1 MLIQLAVPFVDTSA
15 DRLSYALD
23 LPDLPALATLRV
35 PEGPTL
41 RLLGASHQVTLD
53 GYSEPD
59 GFSEPNG
66 FSETGRFSETVA
78 CLPDRSGSVP
88 ATLTRAAAGGRYE
101 FRCAV
106 RRLDQAGLAAWAA
119 AVKTRYAN
127 HPRVLIGE
135 FPGAP
140 EALTVIGAWP
150 HPRGVRWQT
159 WHAYP
164 TSGELIGTASVL
176 DIRPAA
182 GGGA

>member
-35 PEGPTL
+35 PDGPTL

-53 GYSEPD
+53 ESSELD
-59 GFSEPNG
+59 
-66 FSETGRFSETVA
+66 RFSETVA

-88 ATLTRAAAGGRYE
+88 ATVTRAAAGGRYE
-101 FRCAV
+101 FRCTV
-106 RRLDQAGLAAWAA
+106 RRLDQASLATWAS
-119 AVKTRYAN
+119 AVKTRYAD

-176 DIRPAA
+176 EVQP
-182 GGGA
+182 